1 MWDLFKAE
9 LLRFRYWAIACAL
22 LHLAVLGFMTR
33 MVDMAQQPLLV
44 YRVVCCAYV
53 VAGLLFGLF
62 QMGGY
67 RRPNTWLNLLHRPL
81 PHWQVACALLG
92 AALLLLAVAIAAPI
106 LITALWQET
115 KTARVVDLR
124 HWLMPLSAFLLA
136 TCAYLAGAYAML
148 GQRRY
153 SVSGLVFLVLVS
165 ATAASGVW
173 FLLAQLLAITWLAAL
188 VFIAF
193 KPDLS
198 AAPRRWLPV
207 VLTAIPLQMGVYFAL
222 IMLGFGVE
230 LVWIME
236 GSHPNNSTPP
246 HGGFVEANK
255 AEGRDLMRDLL
266 VASEREEAPLWHEQI
281 TLSEVH
287 AIGRELGALPIRG
300 QLTNIMPM
308 EFDDNERRLRWVF
321 SHDRMRFE
329 GYGLADGKASGV
341 LGVGAD
347 GAAFTTPPLPRGSMP
362 GLSAGDSVLLGSD
375 VIYQYNSETRQVLPR
390 IVLSDGEVFAAG
402 PGNVGENL
410 TVLSDRAV
418 YFFDGRDAI
427 EHDDVLTPRLR
438 VPLPGKIG
446 NLTRVDLIELV
457 DGYLMA
463 FTFAATAHNAKVDPF
478 QRMLHVHDDGRI
490 EEVARRALGMDYP
503 PWHRYE
509 LWWLSP
515 PMFGLYNAATQLF
528 ADVAPLQLIA
538 RPPVPRSMWMLA
550 ALLSLLS
557 MAGAAWRSG
566 RQGLSPWARIAWIA
580 ASGLVGVPGL
590 VSLWLMY
597 PQREQV
603 DEVPMEL
610 VSAA

>member
-9 LLRFRYWAIACAL
+9 LLRFRYWAIAYAL

-33 MVDMAQQPLLV
+33 VVDMAQQPLLV
-44 YRVVCCAYV
+44 YRVICCAYV
-53 VAGLLFGLF
+53 VTGLLFGLF

-92 AALLLLAVAIAAPI
+92 AALLLLAVAIAVPI
-106 LITALWQET
+106 LVTALWQET

-136 TCAYLAGAYAML
+136 TCAYLASAYAML
-148 GQRRY
+148 GRRRY

-173 FLLAQLLAITWLAAL
+173 VVLVQSLAILWLAAL
-188 VFIAF
+188 VLIAF

-207 VLTAIPLQMGVYFAL
+207 LVTAVPLQLSIYFVL
-222 IMLGFGVE
+222 IMLCFGVE
-230 LVWIME
+230 LIWIME

-246 HGGFVEANK
+246 RGGFVEANK
-255 AEGRDLMRDLL
+255 AQGRELMHDVLG
-266 VASEREEAPLWHEQI
+266 ASERAEAPLWREQVA
-281 TLSEVH
+281 LSEVH
-287 AIGRELGALPIRG
+287 GIARELGVLPTRG

-329 GYGLADGKASGV
+329 GYGLADGRASGV

-347 GAAFTTPPLPRGSMP
+347 GAAFKTPPLPRGSLP

-375 VIYQYNSETRQVLPR
+375 VIYHYNSETLQVQPR
-390 IVLSDGEVFAAG
+390 IVMSDGEVFAAG
-402 PGNVGENL
+402 PGNVGESITL
-410 TVLSDRAV
+410 LSDQAL

-427 EHDDVLTPRLR
+427 EHDKVLAPRLR
-438 VPLPGKIG
+438 VPLPGRIG
-446 NLTRVDLIELV
+446 NLTRIDLIELV

-463 FTFAATAHNAKVDPF
+463 FTFAATAHNAKADPF

-490 EEVARRALGMDYP
+490 DEVAYRALGMDYP
-503 PWHRYE
+503 NWHRYE

-515 PMFGLYNAATQLF
+515 PMFVLYNTATRLF
-528 ADVAPLQLIA
+528 ADAAPLQVID

-550 ALLSLLS
+550 ALLSLLA
-557 MAGAAWRSG
+557 MMGAAWRSG
-566 RQGLSPWARIAWIA
+566 RQGLSLPARIAWIA
-580 ASGLVGVPGL
+580 ACGLIGVPGL
-590 VSLWLMY
+590 VSLWLLY

-603 DEVPMEL
+603 DDLPMGL
-610 VSAA
+610 ASAA